1 MIARDALN
9 LFDQM
14 FEKLLFLYFVADKVN
29 S

>member
-1 MIARDALN
+1 MIARDALS